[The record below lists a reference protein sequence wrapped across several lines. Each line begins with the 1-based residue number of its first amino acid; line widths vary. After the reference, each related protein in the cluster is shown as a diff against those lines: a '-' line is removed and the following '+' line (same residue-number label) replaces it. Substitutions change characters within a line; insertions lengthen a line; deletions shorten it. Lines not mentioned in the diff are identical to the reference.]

1 MSETPGSQ
9 SNIHTVFDK
18 TQVHLA
24 LYFIIEMSLFY
35 ESASLECAKEYV
47 NIIIFYTLST
57 DLKKKSKFVLNALYN
72 K

>member
-9 SNIHTVFDK
+9 SNIHIVFDK

-35 ESASLECAKEYV
+35 ESASLECAKE
-47 NIIIFYTLST
+47 
-57 DLKKKSKFVLNALYN
+57 
-72 K
+72 

>member
-1 MSETPGSQ
+1 
-9 SNIHTVFDK
+9 
-18 TQVHLA
+18 
-24 LYFIIEMSLFY
+24 MSLFY